1 MKRLKSIEDKN
12 EEQLKATK
20 NKTEDIKKVTDFVEE
35 PLNLKAKGLI
45 GEIKIIQKVLI
56 TVNSKLQAV
65 TKLRMILVITKHL
78 KSYLET
84 FNTEI

>member
-20 NKTEDIKKVTDFVEE
+20 NKTEDIKKVTDFVKE